1 MRFST
6 ASNRSP
12 QRQRPGRVT
21 TIVCVALAL
30 FVAFA
35 IWRTARQKPAP
46 DAPVTETVKER
57 PGSTI
62 PPQAPPEQGGALID
76 TGGPL
81 DDSVAATYEMLV
93 ELGAPV
99 PCKIAYR
106 QSTGMSRRI
115 RIELTG
121 SGVLEVQPPR
131 PGDDAG
137 LQVWEG
143 SRPAETVFVPSYP
156 RPGVIRF
163 TIRPA
168 RKGEHPNLV
177 QPRTDIVIIP

>member
-1 MRFST
+1 MHFST
-6 ASNRSP
+6 APNRNP
-12 QRQRPGRVT
+12 QLHKPGRVT
-21 TIVCVALAL
+21 IIVCAVIAL
-30 FVAFA
+30 FIAFA
-35 IWRTARQKPAP
+35 IWRTAHQQ
-46 DAPVTETVKER
+46 PVPNPPITETVKE
-57 PGSTI
+57 PPSSV
-62 PPQAPPEQGGALID
+62 PPQAPPEHGGTLIND
-76 TGGPL
+76 GGPS
-81 DDSVAATYEMLV
+81 DDSVAAKYESLV

-99 PCKIAYR
+99 PCRISYQQTR
-106 QSTGMSRRI
+106 GMSRRI

-121 SGVLEVQPPR
+121 SGTLEVQPPR
-131 PGDDAG
+131 SGDDAG
-137 LQVWEG
+137 PQVWEG